1 MIDRRIA
8 CAVVAGLLAAQVL
21 VPRAHAQFSSANA
34 YPNKPIRFVVPFP
47 PQGFSE
53 VIGRVIAEKLSA
65 AVQQPVVN
73 DVRPGASGNIGAA
86 IVAKAAPDGYTLLV
100 NSFNFVANPG
110 AMVLPFDPIKDFA
123 PVSLVADGMPII
135 FVVNRSAPY
144 KTLQDLLAAAR
155 AKPGALNF
163 ATAGRGTSSHLAIE
177 MLKASAGIEVVQVP
191 YKGTL
196 LSFTALLGGD
206 ITASIAY
213 LSSALPFLKSG
224 QMRGLATTGTR
235 RSPSVS
241 DLPTMTELGFT
252 DFTMTGFVGILAP
265 AKTPRAIIEKLNREL
280 AGVSRQK
287 DFVDRLAV
295 YDMQPVAITPEAFGN
310 YMQKEIARWSKVL
323 RDAGYKPE

>member
-1 MIDRRIA
+1 MSERRIA
-8 CAVVAGLLAAQVL
+8 CVLVAGLLAAQVL
-21 VPRAHAQFSSANA
+21 LPRAHAQSSPASA
-34 YPNKPIRFVVPFP
+34 YPNKPVRFVIPFP

-53 VIGRVIAEKLSA
+53 VIGRVIAEKLSV

-110 AMVLPFDPIKDFA
+110 AMVLPFDPIKDFS

-144 KTLQDLLAAAR
+144 KTPHDLLAAAR

-177 MLKASAGIEVVQVP
+177 MLRASAGIEVVQVP

-196 LSFTALLGGD
+196 LSFAALMGGD

-224 QMRGLATTGTR
+224 QLRGLATTGTR

-241 DLPTMTELGFT
+241 DLPTMVELGFK
-252 DFTMTGFVGILAP
+252 DFTMTGFVGLLAP
-265 AKTPRAIIEKLNREL
+265 ARTPRPIIEKLNREL
-280 AGVSRQK
+280 SGISRQK
-287 DFVDRLAV
+287 DFVDRLTV
-295 YDMQPVAITPEAFGN
+295 YDMQPVAITPEAFGS
-310 YMQKEIARWSKVL
+310 YLRKEIARWSKVL
-323 RDAGYKPE
+323 HDAGYKPE

>member
-1 MIDRRIA
+1 MTNRRIL
-8 CAVVAGLLAAQVL
+8 CAVAAGLLVSQVFFSR
-21 VPRAHAQFSSANA
+21 VHAQPSSAST

-53 VIGRVIAEKLSA
+53 VIGRIIAEKLSVT
-65 AVQQPVVN
+65 VQQPVVS

-110 AMVLPFDPIKDFA
+110 AMVLPFDPIRDFA

-135 FVVNRSAPY
+135 FVVNRSSPY

-155 AKPGALNF
+155 ARPGALNF

-177 MLKASAGIEVVQVP
+177 MLKASTGIEVTQVP

-196 LSFTALLGGD
+196 LSFTALMGGD

-213 LSSALPFLKSG
+213 LSSALPLLRGG
-224 QMRGLATTGTR
+224 QLRGLATTGTR

-241 DLPTMTELGFT
+241 DLPTMTELGFK
-252 DFTMTGFVGILAP
+252 DFTMTGFVGLLAP
-265 AKTPRAIIEKLNREL
+265 AKTPRAIIERLNREL
-280 AGVSRQK
+280 AGVARQK
-287 DFVDRLAV
+287 DFADRLAL
-295 YDMQPVAITPEAFGN
+295 YDMQPVTTSPEAFGS
-310 YMQKEIARWSKVL
+310 YLEKEIARWTKVL

>member
-1 MIDRRIA
+1 MIRHRVA
-8 CAVVAGLLAAQVL
+8 SALAAALFCAVGAINIAGAQ
-21 VPRAHAQFSSANA
+21 SAA
-34 YPNKPIRFVVPFP
+34 YPNKPIRFVIPFP

-53 VIGRVIAEKLSA
+53 IIGRVIAEKLAA

-86 IVAKAAPDGYTLLV
+86 IVAKATPDGYTLLI

-110 AMVLPFDPIKDFA
+110 AMVLPFDPIRDFA
-123 PVSLVADGMPII
+123 PVSLIADGMPII

-144 KTLQDLLAAAR
+144 KTIHDLLAAAR
-155 AKPGALNF
+155 AKPNALNF

-196 LSFTALLGGD
+196 LSFTALMGGD

-224 QMRGLATTGTR
+224 QLRGLATTGTR

-241 DLPTMTELGFT
+241 ELPTMVELGFR
-252 DFTMTGFVGILAP
+252 DFTMTGFVGLLAP
-265 AKTPRAIIEKLNREL
+265 AGTPRPIIGKLNREL
-280 AGVSRQK
+280 AGISKQK
-287 DFVDRLAV
+287 DFIDRLAL
-295 YDMQPVAITPEAFGN
+295 YDMQPVAITPEAFGE
-310 YMQKEIARWSKVL
+310 YLRKEIAKWTKVL

>member
-1 MIDRRIA
+1 MA
-8 CAVVAGLLAAQVL
+8 CALAAGLLAAT
-21 VPRAHAQFSSANA
+21 VPVSPAHAQSSSAA
-34 YPNKPIRFVVPFP
+34 TYPNKPVRFVIPFP

-53 VIGRVIAEKLSA
+53 VIGRVIAEKLSV

-110 AMVLPFDPIKDFA
+110 AMVLPFDPVKDFA

-144 KTLQDLLAAAR
+144 KNLQDLLSAAR
-155 AKPGALNF
+155 ARPGALNF

-177 MLKASAGIEVVQVP
+177 MLKASAGIEVTQVP

-196 LSFTALLGGD
+196 LSFAALMGGD

-224 QMRGLATTGTR
+224 QLRGLATTGLR

-241 DLPTMTELGFT
+241 ELPTMIELGFK
-252 DFTMTGFVGILAP
+252 DFTMTGFVGLLAP
-265 AKTPRAIIEKLNREL
+265 ARTPRPIIDKLNREL
-280 AGVSRQK
+280 AGVSRQR
-287 DFVDRLAV
+287 DFVDRLTV
-295 YDMQPVAITPEAFGN
+295 YDMQPVAISPEAFGS
-310 YMQKEIARWSKVL
+310 YLQKEIARWSKVL